1 MTISVA
7 TKLFQ
12 CQQAKFAAE
21 VPHAQ
26 FSVVV
31 VVFPLQLHTAKP
43 HADPGVKLLERP
55 ATSRELSSEVV
66 RRTPDNLVKFLDHG
80 SVKITVAYGK
90 FPYLGFELLHGFV
103 PHASGVGRKK
113 EPQELIPFPE
123 GCNLR
128 LLGAQGEAQI
138 RTEYMLDQ
146 IERLLR
152 LLGGLGTIFSRR
164 LHASPPWSTAD
175 IPHIRQ

>member
-1 MTISVA
+1 MTIAVA
-7 TKLFQ
+7 AELFQ

-55 ATSRELSSEVV
+55 ATSRKLSSEVV

-80 SVKITVAYGK
+80 SVKIMVAYGK
-90 FPYLGFELLHGFV
+90 FPYLGFELLHGFL
-103 PHASGVGRKK
+103 PHASGTRRNK

-128 LLGAQGEAQI
+128 LLGTQRETEI
-138 RTEYMLDQ
+138 RSEHMLD
-146 IERLLR
+146 
-152 LLGGLGTIFSRR
+152 
-164 LHASPPWSTAD
+164 
-175 IPHIRQ
+175 